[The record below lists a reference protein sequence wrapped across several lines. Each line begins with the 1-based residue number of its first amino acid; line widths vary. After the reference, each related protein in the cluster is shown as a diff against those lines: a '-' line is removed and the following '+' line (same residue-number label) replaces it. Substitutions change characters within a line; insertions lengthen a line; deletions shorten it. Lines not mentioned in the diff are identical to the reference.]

1 MTESQTPYDALRN
14 TFHEPNRLAILS
26 ALCAT
31 DGWVTFTELRDRC
44 GLTDGNLNRH
54 LKVLEDADV
63 VKIRKKFVENKPQTS
78 IAISSK
84 GLQRFHDYLG
94 ALEQV
99 LVAARKAV
107 PSGSQAR
114 EQNAMRTAEA

>member
-1 MTESQTPYDALRN
+1 MTESQTPYDALLN
-14 TFHEPNRLAILS
+14 TFHEPNRLAIVS

-31 DGWVTFTELRDRC
+31 DGWLTFTDLRDQC

-54 LKVLEDADV
+54 LKVLEEADI

-78 IAISSK
+78 IAISSR
-84 GLQRFHDYLG
+84 GLERFNAYLG

-107 PSGSQAR
+107 PAR
-114 EQNAMRTAEA
+114 MPGRAPAAWRAAEA